1 MGILEQKA
9 EKVHE
14 KLRYRLM
21 ASGDDEIYNVGS
33 ELSDLHAL
41 RCKAD
46 YDMAPGHG
54 SESPPTAEAAF
65 KQASDLI
72 AILDSCPIN
81 SDRWKKIQAAIKSVN
96 I

>member
-1 MGILEQKA
+1 MGIQKQKA
-9 EKVHE
+9 ERVHE

-21 ASGDDEIYNVGS
+21 AGGDEEICNVGS

-46 YDMAPGHG
+46 YDMTPGDG
-54 SESPPTAEAAF
+54 SESHPTAEAAF
-65 KQASDLI
+65 KQANDLI

-81 SDRWKKIQAAIKSVN
+81 SDRWKKIQAAIKSSN